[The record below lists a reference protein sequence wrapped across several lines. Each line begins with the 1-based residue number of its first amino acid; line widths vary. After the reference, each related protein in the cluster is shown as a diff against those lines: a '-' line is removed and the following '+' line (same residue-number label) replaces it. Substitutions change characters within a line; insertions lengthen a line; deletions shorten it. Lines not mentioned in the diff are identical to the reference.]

1 MKVIL
6 LLATFLTAA
15 LSGCQSLPEQITP
28 AITGATGALIGHE
41 ISDGDPIGV
50 AVGAA
55 AGVASGTAI
64 NYWKQNSESK
74 AYSSGYTKGRSDEV
88 KRLYWISKRLHEG
101 DESDGPFHRG
111 YYEIPVPEHVAADG
125 TLIEE
130 HTQIVEVIEP

>member
-1 MKVIL
+1 MKPIL
-6 LLATFLTAA
+6 TFAALLALA
-15 LSGCQSLPEQITP
+15 LSGCQSLPENVTP

-41 ISDGDPIGV
+41 ISDGDAMGV
-50 AVGAA
+50 AVGAV
-55 AGVASGTAI
+55 AGVASGKAI
-64 NYWKQNSESK
+64 NYWKDVSEAR

-101 DESDGPFHRG
+101 DDSGGSFHRG

-125 TLIEE
+125 TVIEQ